1 VDISAVQKAFN
12 RSRHN
17 STDLGLKF
25 PKSLL
30 GKLYRLTALHRR
42 SFYRSRKIDTWSVDP
57 GFRLQG
63 LLTAGFSASPSG
75 AASAERLRRSQND
88 FVERLREMPGVEAV
102 TLASNRPMEQL
113 RSTIQIH
120 KAEVTLTAEQ
130 QTVGSEFFQTMG
142 ITLLSGREFNAR
154 DNASTPKVAI
164 VNEKLAA
171 RLWPVKIL
179 LDRA

>member
-1 VDISAVQKAFN
+1 
-12 RSRHN
+12 
-17 STDLGLKF
+17 
-25 PKSLL
+25 
-30 GKLYRLTALHRR
+30 
-42 SFYRSRKIDTWSVDP
+42 
-57 GFRLQG
+57 
-63 LLTAGFSASPSG
+63 
-75 AASAERLRRSQND
+75 
-88 FVERLREMPGVEAV
+88 
-102 TLASNRPMEQL
+102 MEQL